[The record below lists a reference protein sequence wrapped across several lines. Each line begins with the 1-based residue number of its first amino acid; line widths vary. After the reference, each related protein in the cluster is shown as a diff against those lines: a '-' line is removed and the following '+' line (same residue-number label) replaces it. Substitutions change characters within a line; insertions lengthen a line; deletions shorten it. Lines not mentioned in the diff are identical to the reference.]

1 MKPMTRRS
9 QGTEDAK
16 ISTRVDSLERRHYE
30 INGFYEIKLWAD
42 PGHPLAVS
50 NPEISIIQD
59 GVASFEFPIRR
70 DLAIRKLVEAEAG
83 ISVACS
89 GPLTIDIRNLGVS
102 KAGNVAMMTDPIV
115 IDAGDFVSE
124 VSGSPSE
131 VDESNNEVDLG
142 EWIAIDVDGSD
153 GVAAGL
159 CIYLRF
165 D

>member
-1 MKPMTRRS
+1 MTRRS
-9 QGTEDAK
+9 GGTEYAKAETRIDA
-16 ISTRVDSLERRHYE
+16 LERRHYE

-42 PGHPLAVS
+42 PGHPLAVT
-50 NPEISIIQD
+50 NPEIAIVQD
-59 GVASFEFPIRR
+59 GAASFEFPIRR

-89 GPLTIDIRNLGVS
+89 GPLVVDVRNLGVS
-102 KAGNVAMMTDPIV
+102 KAGNVAMLDDPIV

-124 VSGSPSE
+124 FSGSPSA

-142 EWIAIDVDGSD
+142 DWLAIDVSGADGT
-153 GVAAGL
+153 AAGL